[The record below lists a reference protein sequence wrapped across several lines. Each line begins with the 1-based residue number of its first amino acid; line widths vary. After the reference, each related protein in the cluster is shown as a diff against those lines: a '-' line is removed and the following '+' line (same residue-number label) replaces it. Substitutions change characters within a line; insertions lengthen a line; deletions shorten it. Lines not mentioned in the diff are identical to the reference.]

1 VNVRIV
7 KHNPVSIKPWGKGA
21 GNMCEIYRFP
31 ETASDKDYSVR
42 FSTATIEVPESD
54 FTLYPGYIRHHRTL
68 RGACVFEIHASDN
81 NTLIDQSGTVFD
93 FSGDTQLK
101 CKLTT
106 ASAFAINLIHHPKV
120 RVSDRVVQVNA
131 QNMNLDDLLTSS
143 LGSFNPSSK
152 IFHIIYVIEG
162 ELRLDETAK
171 DQQHSLAAGDT
182 VIIASDST
190 DLGDHAQ
197 CVIDCAAK
205 IYHGV
210 AII

>member
-1 VNVRIV
+1 
-7 KHNPVSIKPWGKGA
+7 
-21 GNMCEIYRFP
+21 
-31 ETASDKDYSVR
+31 
-42 FSTATIEVPESD
+42 
-54 FTLYPGYIRHHRTL
+54 L

-106 ASAFAINLIHHPKV
+106 ASAFAINLIHHPQV
-120 RVSDRVVQVNA
+120 HVSDRVVQVNVKK
-131 QNMNLDDLLTSS
+131 MNLNDLLTFPPGLRNS
-143 LGSFNPSSK
+143 GSK
-152 IFHIIYVIEG
+152 IFNIIYVIEG

-182 VIIASDST
+182 VMIASDST

-197 CVIDCAAK
+197 CVVDCAAK